1 MKVSKIDKLGRIVI
15 PIENRK
21 ELNLEYGSLVE
32 ITCEDEQVIIKPR
45 VQKCKLCSKYI
56 DKKIYFTGL

>member
-21 ELNLEYGSLVE
+21 ELNLGYGSLVE
-32 ITCEDEQVIIKPR
+32 ITCEDE
-45 VQKCKLCSKYI
+45 
-56 DKKIYFTGL
+56 